1 MKLALLLSTI
11 LLTTTTQAQQ
21 TSATKSFN
29 QPCAAVQSAAVSFI
43 QHKGIALFPDI
54 TCDHCFIGT
63 TGHLRDPEDH
73 AISTKTAMKLYTDAA
88 KNTKTAPG
96 TWAIHNDLEATARLS
111 FRQTQS
117 TCTASLLFIFS
128 WYATEYR
135 GIARVDTVQAS
146 RPSNL
151 HLETDYLEAI
161 AKTIPPPPP
170 PKPN

>member
-1 MKLALLLSTI
+1 MKLSLLLSTA
-11 LLTTTTQAQQ
+11 LLTINTYAQQ
-21 TSATKSFN
+21 PYATKSFN

-43 QHKGIALFPDI
+43 QHKGLGLLTDI

-73 AISTKTAMKLYTDAA
+73 AISTKTAIKLYTNAA
-88 KNTKTAPG
+88 SDKTAPG
-96 TWAIHNDLEATARLS
+96 TWAIHTDLEATARLS
-111 FRQTQS
+111 FRQIQS
-117 TCTASLLFIFS
+117 TCTASLLFLFS

-135 GIARVDTVQAS
+135 GIMRVDGVQAS

>member
-1 MKLALLLSTI
+1 MKPALLLLTT
-11 LLTTTTQAQQ
+11 LLTATALSQQ
-21 TSATKSFN
+21 TYATKSFN
-29 QPCAAVQSAAVSFI
+29 QPCAAVQPAAVSFI
-43 QHKGIALFPDI
+43 QHKGLGLVPDI

-63 TGHLRDPEDH
+63 TGHLRDSDDH
-73 AISTKTAMKLYTDAA
+73 AVSTKTAMKLYTDAA
-88 KNTKTAPG
+88 KNSKTAPG

-135 GIARVDTVQAS
+135 GIARVDAVQAS

-161 AKTIPPPPP
+161 AKTLPPP

>member
-1 MKLALLLSTI
+1 MKRVLLLSTT
-11 LLTTTTQAQQ
+11 LLTTAALAQQ
-21 TSATKSFN
+21 TYATKSFN

-73 AISTKTAMKLYTDAA
+73 AISTKTAIKLYTKAA
-88 KNTKTAPG
+88 SDKTARG

-111 FRQTQS
+111 FQQTQS
-117 TCTASLLFIFS
+117 TCTASLLFLFS

-135 GIARVDTVQAS
+135 GIARIDGVQTS

-151 HLETDYLEAI
+151 QLEADYLEAI